1 MKLINLLFL
10 LVLSTHLVTAQETKE
25 LQKYTSKEGV
35 KIKTGMYFTIL
46 YGDHHEIKDSNFW
59 DIPGAGKI
67 SSPIKL
73 FSYLNEG
80 NTYQI
85 KRIIHIKGTKTV
97 WIGFIH
103 FDKMIYAYV
112 DRAIQA
118 KEIEIK
124 KRLNIDS
131 IVKI

>member
-1 MKLINLLFL
+1 MKLLNTLL
-10 LVLSTHLVTAQETKE
+10 LVLSIHLVTAQETKDLE
-25 LQKYTSKEGV
+25 KYRTKSGI
-35 KIKTGMYFTIL
+35 KIETGMYFTIL
-46 YGDHHEIKDSNFW
+46 YGDHHKIKDSNFW

-67 SSPIKL
+67 SVSIKL
-73 FSYLNEG
+73 FSFLNEG

-85 KRIIHIKGTKTV
+85 KRIIQIKGTKTV
-97 WIGFIH
+97 LIGFIH

-124 KRLNIDS
+124 ERLNIDS